1 MHHYLVSSLK
11 DLVDTQVSQ
20 EALDWVVL
28 EIAIATV
35 HLQAVIDNV
44 EALVGREFLGHSAI
58 HCIVWVMCH
67 NQLSTVSY
75 HQSRCLQVNS
85 HLGKLELYI
94 LVRCD
99 WSPELLP
106 SLNVISG
113 NIDAFG
119 SSSNRTTRNIETTSI
134 QA

>member
-44 EALVGREFLGHSAI
+44 EALVGREFLSHSAI

-67 NQLSTVSY
+67 NQLAPCRTINLDA
-75 HQSRCLQVNS
+75 SR
-85 HLGKLELYI
+85 
-94 LVRCD
+94 
-99 WSPELLP
+99 
-106 SLNVISG
+106 
-113 NIDAFG
+113 
-119 SSSNRTTRNIETTSI
+119 SI
-134 QA
+134 AI